1 MSVSELLLA
10 LAVVFIWGT
19 NFVVIK
25 LGLHELPPLLF
36 ACLRFALAAL
46 PWLFFVKRPAIAWR
60 YLIAVG
66 LLLGVGQFGLL
77 FIAMRADIAPGL
89 ASLVIQVQ
97 VFFTVGLSV
106 WLFGEQIHARNL
118 VGLALGVAGLCT
130 IGAHVDATTTLRG
143 LAFVVTAALC
153 WALANLTVK
162 AAVRKHGPFNTLGLM
177 VWSSLFA
184 VPPLAALAVLVEGYE
199 PVVTA
204 LSRASAGAWAAV
216 LWQSLGNT
224 LFGYGAWNWLLSR
237 HSAAAFTPTA
247 LLVPVFGM
255 GASMLVLGEPLQAWK
270 LAAAALIVAGLAVN
284 VIDPKRLFNGFPRS
298 RA

>member
-130 IGAHVDATTTLRG
+130 IGAHADATTTLRG
-143 LAFVVTAALC
+143 LVLVVTAALC
-153 WALANLTVK
+153 WALANFTVK

-298 RA
+298 RE

>member
-1 MSVSELLLA
+1 MSISELLLA

-46 PWLFFVKRPAIAWR
+46 PWLFFVPRPQIAWR
-60 YLIAVG
+60 YLVAVG
-66 LLLGVGQFGLL
+66 LLLGCGQFGLL
-77 FIAMRADIAPGL
+77 FIAMRSDIAPGL

-106 WLFGEQIHARNL
+106 WLFGETIHARNL
-118 VGLALGVAGLCT
+118 AGLALGVAGLVV
-130 IGAHVDATTTLRG
+130 IGMHVDATTTLKG
-143 LAFVVTAALC
+143 LALVVTAALC
-153 WALANLTVK
+153 WALANLAVK
-162 AAVRKHGPFNTLGLM
+162 AAVREHGKFSTLGMM
-177 VWSSLFA
+177 VWASLFA
-184 VPPLAALAVLVEGYE
+184 VPPLAALAVLVEGRDA
-199 PVVTA
+199 VTDA
-204 LSRASAGAWAAV
+204 LSQASAGAWAAV

-224 LFGYGAWNWLLSR
+224 LFGYGAWNWLLTR

-247 LLVPVFGM
+247 LLVPVFGL
-255 GASMLVLGEPLQAWK
+255 GASTLVLGEPLQAWK

-284 VIDPKRLFNGFPRS
+284 IIDLSWFRKS
-298 RA
+298 

>member
-25 LGLHELPPLLF
+25 LGLHEFPPLLF
-36 ACLRFALAAL
+36 AALRFSLAAL
-46 PWLFFVKRPAIAWR
+46 PWVFFVKRPQIQWR

-66 LLLGVGQFGLL
+66 VALGVGQFGLL

-89 ASLVIQVQ
+89 ASLVVQVQ

-106 WLFGEQIHARNL
+106 WLFGESIHLRNL
-118 VGLALGVAGLCT
+118 AGLALGVAGLCL
-130 IGAHVDATTTLRG
+130 IGAHVDATTTLKG
-143 LAFVVTAALC
+143 LALVVGAALS
-153 WALANLTVK
+153 WSLANLSVK
-162 AAVRKHGPFNTLGLM
+162 AAVRKHGPFNTLGMM
-177 VWSSLFA
+177 VWASLFA
-184 VPPLAALAVLVEGYE
+184 VPPLVALAIVFEGYE
-199 PVVTA
+199 PVTLA
-204 LSRASAGAWAAV
+204 LTQASLGAWAAV
-216 LWQSLGNT
+216 LWQALGNT

-255 GASMLVLGEPLQAWK
+255 GASVLLLGEPLYAWK
-270 LAAAALIVAGLAVN
+270 LGAAALIVAGLAVN
-284 VIDPKRLFNGFPRS
+284 VLDPRRLFKPR
-298 RA
+298 